1 VLSRLH
7 TCGKASLKA
16 NSHKWNNPRVAQ
28 SVSEADS
35 FLKLA
40 ENLGEL
46 EVVIGPKAG
55 PVVAEVR
62 AGLHDAIACRQRG
75 DMPGALEAIKRAMDR
90 LAALGSQLDPA
101 EGAMMKAI
109 AQHFSQALT
118 AGLKGEAK
126 AAVNVMKNKAGDPKD
141 NEGNEW

>member
-1 VLSRLH
+1 MPP
-7 TCGKASLKA
+7 
-16 NSHKWNNPRVAQ
+16 NVA
-28 SVSEADS
+28 EDDS

-46 EVVIGPKAG
+46 EVVIGPKAR

-62 AGLHDAIACRQRG
+62 AGLHDAIACRERG
-75 DMPGALEAIKRAMDR
+75 DMPAALDAIKCAMDR

-101 EGAMMKAI
+101 EGAMMRAI
-109 AQHFSQALT
+109 AQHFSQALG

-126 AAVNVMKNKAGDPKD
+126 VAVNVMKHNAGDPKD
-141 NEGNEW
+141 SEGNEW

>member
-1 VLSRLH
+1 M
-7 TCGKASLKA
+7 KA
-16 NSHKWNNPRVAQ
+16 NSHKWNNPHVPQ
-28 SVSEADS
+28 SVYEADS
-35 FLKLA
+35 FLRLA

-46 EVVIGPKAG
+46 EVVIGPKAR

-62 AGLHDAIACRQRG
+62 AGLQDAIACRERG
-75 DMPGALEAIKRAMDR
+75 DLPAAIDAIKRAMDR

-141 NEGNEW
+141 GEGNEW

>member
-1 VLSRLH
+1 M
-7 TCGKASLKA
+7 
-16 NSHKWNNPRVAQ
+16 PQ

-40 ENLGEL
+40 QNLGEL

-62 AGLHDAIACRQRG
+62 AGLHDAIACRERG
-75 DMPGALEAIKRAMDR
+75 DMPAALDAIKRAMDR
-90 LAALGSQLDPA
+90 LAALGSQLDPT

-109 AQHFSQALT
+109 AQHFSQALS

-126 AAVNVMKNKAGDPKD
+126 AAVNMMKNKAGDTKD

>member
-1 VLSRLH
+1 MERLW
-7 TCGKASLKA
+7 KSQLESQLAQMEQSLV
-16 NSHKWNNPRVAQ
+16 PQ
-28 SVSEADS
+28 SVTEGDS

-46 EVVIGPKAG
+46 EVVIGAKAR

-62 AGLHDAIACRQRG
+62 AGLHDAIACRGRG
-75 DMPGALEAIKRAMDR
+75 DMPAALEAIKRAMDR
-90 LAALGSQLDPA
+90 LAALASQLDPA

-109 AQHFSQALT
+109 AQHFSQALS

-126 AAVNVMKNKAGDPKD
+126 AAVNLMKNKAGDPKD
-141 NEGNEW
+141 KEGNEW

>member
-1 VLSRLH
+1 M
-7 TCGKASLKA
+7 
-16 NSHKWNNPRVAQ
+16 PQ
-28 SVSEADS
+28 SVSEVDS

-46 EVVIGPKAG
+46 EVVIGPRAR

-62 AGLHDAIACRQRG
+62 AGLHDAIACRERG
-75 DMPGALEAIKRAMDR
+75 DMAAAIDAIKRAMDR

-118 AGLKGEAK
+118 AGMKSEAK

-141 NEGNEW
+141 REGNEW